1 MSFIGEDSQSLSD
14 SSSIVSSFISRGSVS
29 VEQVVVTMNRIYSH
43 QETYIYLLAPCT
55 RLYKVKNV
63 KSSQGKIV
71 GLHWSKGRSRFCPRL
86 SHNHK
91 VKTLGLRN

>member
-1 MSFIGEDSQSLSD
+1 MRVLSSEYDRYRQSLLEVD
-14 SSSIVSSFISRGSVS
+14 EGEGWSSELTSGNLRLPFG
-29 VEQVVVTMNRIYSH
+29 T
-43 QETYIYLLAPCT
+43 
-55 RLYKVKNV
+55 LYKVKNV

-71 GLHWSKGRSRFCPRL
+71 GLHWSKGRSRFCPGL